1 LKNLL
6 LIILVLGWLSNYS
19 QPVSNQSGSD
29 CGTVVPPVYTQL
41 RNSGNSVQNLV
52 NLLKHD
58 TCLNKK
64 FSIAFHVVLDSNYQW
79 GGVSQA
85 DLNGCISSLNGA
97 FSRICV
103 SFQKCFVDS
112 IPNYTYNN
120 WEMAAT
126 EIPVLPNW
134 NVEDVINIYLVDSIV
149 GFPAG
154 YASSVIVLEKGSAS
168 GSVPIH
174 EMGHYFGLPHTWSE
188 TGPPNVFPLPTNV
201 GIGSQEYVRRT
212 NCYTNGDG
220 FCDTEADCYPAGYD
234 KLTSLPCKHVPGTV
248 DGYGDYFVPPVDNY
262 MTYFKCGCR
271 FTQEQYNWMAYV
283 ILTSKL
289 YLH

>member
-1 LKNLL
+1 MKNVL
-6 LIILVLGWLSNYS
+6 LILLVFGWFSHYS
-19 QPVSNQSGSD
+19 QLVSNQSGSD
-29 CGTVVPPVYTQL
+29 CGSVVPPVYTQL
-41 RNSGNSVQNLV
+41 RSSGNSVLNLV

-64 FSIAFHVVLDSNYQW
+64 FSIAFHVVMDSSYQW

-85 DLNGCISSLNGA
+85 DLDGCINSLNGA

-112 IPNYTYNN
+112 IANYTYNN
-120 WEMAAT
+120 WEMTAT
-126 EIPVLPNW
+126 EALVLPSW

-174 EMGHYFGLPHTWSE
+174 EMGHYFGLPHTWAE
-188 TGPPNVFPLPTNV
+188 TGTPNVFPLPSNV

-220 FCDTEADCYPAGYD
+220 FCDTEADCYPAGFD
-234 KLTSLPCKHVPGTV
+234 KLTSLPCKHIPGTV
-248 DGYGDYFVPPVDNY
+248 DGYGDYYVPPVDNY

-271 FTQEQYNWMAYV
+271 FTQEQYNWMAYI